1 MTEDGGGS
9 KLLEATLEALKR
21 YPLCDRC
28 LGRMAGRLGYGWSN
42 AERGDAM
49 KRFLVMHLHWAI
61 REGDEEA
68 RKLFIE
74 VAPNIGVQAAG
85 LYRRLTGSEL
95 EARPCYVC
103 GGALEGFIERVIGD
117 AEALLK
123 AFDVKRFVVGV
134 RLAREVAEREEEV
147 KREAGFPYGESIKS
161 EIRRELGKALQA
173 RGAAKVDFDDPEAMV
188 LVEFPSGNVD
198 IQVNS
203 LLIRGRYR
211 KLARNISQAYWP
223 SLGGPRYF
231 SVEEA
236 LTPILS
242 LTGGERVVVH
252 AAGREDVD
260 ARMLGNGRPLIV
272 EVKVP
277 RRRSAPLERLEAEAN
292 RGGRGLVEFRF
303 EGYAR
308 RREITEYKS
317 EEARLTKVYRALVLV
332 EGGVTGDELE
342 RLEEELRGRVVM
354 QRTPRRVLHRRPDLL
369 RRRRVHV
376 VKCKPLPGGLAECL
390 VRAEGG
396 LYIKEL
402 VSGDEGR
409 TTPSFAEILG
419 RRAECIELDVLM
431 VEEPWEGGGEA

>member
-1 MTEDGGGS
+1 VESGS
-9 KLLEATLEALKR
+9 PLLRAAVEALKR

-28 LGRMAGRLGYGWSN
+28 LGRMAGRLGYGWGN

-49 KRFLVMHLHWAI
+49 KRFLVMHLHWGI
-61 REGDEEA
+61 REGSEDA
-68 RKLFIE
+68 RRLFVE
-74 VAPNIGVQAAG
+74 VAPNIGEQARG
-85 LYRRLTGSEL
+85 LYRRLVGGEL
-95 EARPCYVC
+95 EERPCYIC
-103 GGALEGFIERVIGD
+103 GGELEGFIDRVLGD

-123 AFDVKRFVVGV
+123 AFDIERFVVGV
-134 RLAREVAEREEEV
+134 RLAGDVAEREEEV
-147 KREAGFPYGESIKS
+147 KRAAGFPYGESIKS

-173 RGAAKVDFDDPEAMV
+173 RGTAKVDFDDPEAIV
-188 LVEFPSGNVD
+188 IVEFPSGRVD

-203 LLIRGRYR
+203 LLIKGRYR

-223 SLGGPRYF
+223 APEGPRYF

-260 ARMLGNGRPLIV
+260 ARMLGRGRPLIV
-272 EVKVP
+272 EVKTP
-277 RRRSAPLERLEAEAN
+277 RKRRIPLEKLEAEAN
-292 RGGRGLVEFRF
+292 RGGRGLVEFSF

-308 RREITEYKS
+308 RRDVAEYKS
-317 EEARLTKVYRALVLV
+317 EDARLTKVYRALVAV
-332 EGGVTGDELE
+332 EGGAGEDELR
-342 RLEEELRGRVVM
+342 RLEDELKGRVVM

-369 RRRRVHV
+369 RRRRVYEV
-376 VKCKPLPGGLAECL
+376 SCRSLPAGLVECL

-409 TTPSFAEILG
+409 TRPSFAEILG
-419 RRAECIELDVLM
+419 RRAECVELDVLM
-431 VEEPWEGGGEA
+431 VEEPWEGAGEA